1 MSAPL
6 IIGAG
11 VELAKLALQI
21 YFLSMQ
27 TAGKTQE
34 EMDALFHQ
42 QEAYFIAHAP
52 STLPDVSVEE
62 VTP

>member
-11 VELAKLALQI
+11 VEVAKLALQI
-21 YFLSMQ
+21 YFLSLQ

-34 EMDALFHQ
+34 EMDALYKSQ
-42 QEAYFIAHAP
+42 LAYFIAHQP
-52 STLPDVSVEE
+52 STLPDVE
-62 VTP
+62 